1 MNLINYKLEE
11 RGYIINTTNKKVV
24 LQQPVQDIKRVVQR
38 EYFSQYFFINLK
50 NLEKVLESKK

>member
-38 EYFSQYFFINLK
+38 EYFSQYFLINLK